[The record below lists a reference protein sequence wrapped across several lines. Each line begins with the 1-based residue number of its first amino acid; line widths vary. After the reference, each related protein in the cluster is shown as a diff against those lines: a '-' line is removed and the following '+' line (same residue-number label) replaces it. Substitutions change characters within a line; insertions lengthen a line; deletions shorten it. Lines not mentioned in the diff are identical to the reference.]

1 MFPALGL
8 ILLASP
14 QEEPAVRLKVGEHPV
29 RSVAFLPDGKRL
41 LAGSGPAGI
50 WDLSNGK
57 ELRRLENLDGNGG
70 VWILR
75 LSADGRVVVGHEDS
89 GRQVASWNA
98 ATGKETARIRE
109 EVKFFHL
116 SVSPDGTRALVAGN
130 GIGLYDTATLLKK
143 PVRFEPA
150 PETVHS
156 ASFSPDGRSLA
167 IAEAESVVRI
177 RDVATGEVLRTLAAA
192 EPEPMA
198 LAYSPDGS
206 LLCVASESGG
216 VSLWD
221 LRTGESRGR
230 LSGSAALLEMAFT
243 PDGRLL
249 VMLDLD
255 GGLSAVE
262 TASGTV
268 VRSLAKGL
276 ESATSLAVAPD
287 GARLAVGR
295 AGGEVLVWKTLPDV
309 KPLEDDE
316 VAGTWDA
323 LSGPPDRAFEAL
335 LRLGATHRAAE
346 ALAGRL
352 LAVPPPKEVEA
363 VLAGLESPEIQVRED
378 AVRRLEGLLHDPGV
392 AKALETSA
400 SAEAR
405 SRVKHLLQARAG
417 RPLRQAE
424 ALRRW
429 RAVWAIER
437 AGGMAQLEAL
447 SKGGDAAIQT
457 VEARRALERL
467 RGNRK

>member
-1 MFPALGL
+1 
-8 ILLASP
+8 
-14 QEEPAVRLKVGEHPV
+14 
-29 RSVAFLPDGKRL
+29 
-41 LAGSGPAGI
+41 
-50 WDLSNGK
+50 
-57 ELRRLENLDGNGG
+57 
-70 VWILR
+70 
-75 LSADGRVVVGHEDS
+75 
-89 GRQVASWNA
+89 
-98 ATGKETARIRE
+98 
-109 EVKFFHL
+109 
-116 SVSPDGTRALVAGN
+116 
-130 GIGLYDTATLLKK
+130 
-143 PVRFEPA
+143 
-150 PETVHS
+150 
-156 ASFSPDGRSLA
+156 
-167 IAEAESVVRI
+167 
-177 RDVATGEVLRTLAAA
+177 
-192 EPEPMA
+192 
-198 LAYSPDGS
+198 
-206 LLCVASESGG
+206 
-216 VSLWD
+216 
-221 LRTGESRGR
+221 
-230 LSGSAALLEMAFT
+230 MAFT

-309 KPLEDDE
+309 KPLGDDE

-405 SRVKHLLQARAG
+405 SRVKDLLQARAG